1 MKMKRLIL
9 LMMLPL
15 ALAAGCSHRGEADA
29 ESALYKRFSALPETA
44 VAQVCG
50 FALCDTVSVD
60 VVLLQ
65 AESDAAW
72 EHLKE
77 MLAVDDTTGVT
88 SWLGD
93 TEEPATRA
101 KWDGQPKLR
110 VVASHAKRA
119 VGLYRLDDE
128 RQYDAL
134 LDYQM
139 WKMERKEF

>member
-1 MKMKRLIL
+1 
-9 LMMLPL
+9 MMLPL

-72 EHLKE
+72 EQLKE

-93 TEEPATRA
+93 TEEPATPSSTPCGAPRRPRRCPRGSTA
-101 KWDGQPKLR
+101 RPRTTRWWTSCTS
-110 VVASHAKRA
+110 A
-119 VGLYRLDDE
+119 
-128 RQYDAL
+128 
-134 LDYQM
+134 
-139 WKMERKEF
+139 